1 MKRQSAAILQCT
13 NQHEAGRV
21 CSGRYPPTVETPAA
35 SGLSVGFLDL
45 TIHTDSV
52 LREALTHRDLEE
64 P

>member
-1 MKRQSAAILQCT
+1 M
-13 NQHEAGRV
+13 
-21 CSGRYPPTVETPAA
+21 CSGRYPPTVETLAA

-45 TIHTDSV
+45 TIHTDSI